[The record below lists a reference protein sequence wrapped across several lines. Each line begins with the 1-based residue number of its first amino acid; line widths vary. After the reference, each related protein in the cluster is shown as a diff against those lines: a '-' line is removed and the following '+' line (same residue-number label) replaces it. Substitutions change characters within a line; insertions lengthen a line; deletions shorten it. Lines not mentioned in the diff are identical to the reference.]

1 MGKEQSFNV
10 TNMRNFFS
18 KDNMEKLFENCPVIT
33 LKKNDALYTPDQIL
47 TDVFWVSEGMVEV
60 FITNEQGQK
69 QVVAFHYPDS
79 IVGEIEALYGDPC
92 RLACI
97 ALKNHTVVHKCNIE
111 VFYNRVLEL
120 GLMRQYVSMLAG
132 KTHTNVLQLATVALD
147 DCEGRVRTYYNS
159 ELTHQQLA
167 ELLVCSRVQVTRVLN
182 NPNFYNK
189 DKDKDKKGAV
199 GK

>member
-1 MGKEQSFNV
+1 MGKEQSFNI
-10 TNMRNFFS
+10 TNMRNFFA
-18 KDNMEKLFENCPVIT
+18 KENMEKLFADCPTII
-33 LKKNDALYTPDQIL
+33 LKKNECIYATEQIL
-47 TDVFWVSEGMVEV
+47 TDVFWVSQGMVEV
-60 FITNEQGQK
+60 FITNEQGHK

-92 RLACI
+92 GLTCI
-97 ALKNHTVVHKCNIE
+97 ALKNNTVVHKCNIE

-159 ELTHQQLA
+159 ELTHQQMA
-167 ELLVCSRVQVTRVLN
+167 ELIGCSRVQVTRVLN
-182 NPNFYNK
+182 NPNFYNSEK
-189 DKDKDKKGAV
+189 DH
-199 GK
+199 